1 MRPGGWT
8 PHVAL
13 PAAAAAALLLA
24 ACGGKATMREAGVP
38 MRLDVAARAIHDG
51 EFEAAEEALIRVR
64 ETCGDEP
71 LGHQALIL
79 LGAMTLDPRNPVR
92 NPDLA
97 ATVLARAMR
106 LPEAFPWTRP
116 LSESLYL
123 LALELGASVPDP
135 WAMADALPDS
145 SVTARVLPALHL
157 DEESAARC
165 QPGER
170 NTTQAVV
177 PGLPDLI
184 APNVPERLQEVAD
197 ESATLR
203 RQLAAARRELAT
215 RRQELA
221 AQRKELD
228 RVRAT
233 VRP

>member
-1 MRPGGWT
+1 MRPGRQT
-8 PHVAL
+8 PRLARPTV
-13 PAAAAAALLLA
+13 AAAVLLLT
-24 ACGGKATMREAGVP
+24 ACGGKATMREVGVP
-38 MRLDVAARAIHDG
+38 MRLDVAARAMHDG

-92 NPDLA
+92 DPDLA

-135 WAMADALPDS
+135 WATGPALPDS
-145 SVTARVLPALHL
+145 SVTARVLPAVRL
-157 DEESAARC
+157 DEEAAARC

-170 NTTQAVV
+170 NVTQAGV
-177 PGLPDLI
+177 PGLPRLT

-197 ESATLR
+197 ESAALR
-203 RQLAAARRELAT
+203 RQLAATRRELAA
-215 RRQELA
+215 RRRELA